1 VDKITICMLVVT
13 RDFGEH
19 LCIQ

>member
-19 LCIQ
+19 LFIQ